1 MSIYKR
7 FEDDDIVEAN
17 ATVITTGIW
26 SGDTGSLAGDI
37 YTSSVQVGLSGEY
50 YYDMYQADPLLSSSV
65 AEVQFAVTYGHIEGG
80 GAPTLLNDDLATLS
94 TKVVYKQYKS
104 LLLDASDDTFTFLNH
119 NSEHIYVIN
128 FQRARLR
135 EKLDPGNWQ
144 LHLSGA
150 NGVFSFIDDSG
161 QTLGD
166 LAANSRAG
174 RVFNVVSGSLTGP
187 DGSTIAAISAS
198 GHEELGGQIGF
209 GLVYPDLG
217 IIILNPDAIA
227 PVVGFNP
234 FVGFDTGSHSSSI
247 QNFKYSGSY
256 VPFAPFT
263 GSLNVTS
270 GSVHQYNHEALVRS
284 MQLAMRS
291 GFDFQARSAETI
303 SSTHYF
309 VRLRNK
315 EFNYSNNPT
324 FYNPNNGSIILTD
337 FYQNPKVYVTS
348 IGMFND
354 QNELLAVAKLS
365 RPLEKSFDK
374 EALVRV
380 RLDF

>member
-1 MSIYKR
+1 MSIYKQ

-26 SGDTGSLAGDI
+26 TGDTGSLSGGI
-37 YTSSVQVGLSGEY
+37 FTSSVQVGRSGEY
-50 YYDMYQADPLLSSSV
+50 YYDCYQSNPLTSSSV
-65 AEVQFAVTYGHIEGG
+65 AEVQFAVTYGHVSGG
-80 GAPTLLNDDLATLS
+80 GAPTLLDNDLATLS
-94 TKVVYKQYKS
+94 TKAIYKQYKN
-104 LLLDASDDTFTFLNH
+104 LLLDTSDDLFTFLNH
-119 NSEHIYVIN
+119 NAQHIYVIN

-135 EKLDPGNWQ
+135 EKLDPGNWA
-144 LHLSGA
+144 LTLSGSR
-150 NGVFSFIDDSG
+150 GLYTFIDDSG

-166 LAANSRAG
+166 LAANSKAG

-187 DGSTIAAISAS
+187 SGSTIYSVSAS
-198 GHEELGGQIGF
+198 GHNILSGQVGY

-217 IIILNPDAIA
+217 LIILNPDAIC

-234 FVGFDTGSHSSSI
+234 YNDSTTSGSI
-247 QNFKYSGSY
+247 QNFKYSGSS

-263 GSLNVTS
+263 SSLNPLS
-270 GSVHQYNHEALVRS
+270 GSVHQYNHEALVRAI
-284 MQLAMRS
+284 QNAMA
-291 GFDFQARSAETI
+291 GGYDFQARSSETI
-303 SSTHYF
+303 ASTHYF

-324 FYNPNNGSIILTD
+324 FYNSSNGSIILTD
-337 FYQNPKVYVTS
+337 FYKDPKVYVTS
-348 IGMFND
+348 IGLYNA

-374 EALVRV
+374 EALIRV

>member
-1 MSIYKR
+1 MSVYKR

-26 SGDTGSLAGDI
+26 TGDTGSLSGDVF
-37 YTSSVQVGLSGEY
+37 TASFQFDLSGEY
-50 YYDMYQADPLLSSSV
+50 YYDLYQADPETSSSL
-65 AEVQFAVTYGHIEGG
+65 AEVQFAVAYGHINGG
-80 GAPTLLNDDLATLS
+80 GAPTLIDDDLATLS
-94 TKVVYKQYKS
+94 TKVIYSQYKS
-104 LLLDASDDTFTFLNH
+104 LLLDPADDTFTFLNY
-119 NSEHIYVIN
+119 NSEHVYVIN

-166 LAANSRAG
+166 FAANSRAG
-174 RVFNVVSGSLTGP
+174 RVFNVVSGSLVGLT
-187 DGSTIAAISAS
+187 GSTISAVSAS
-198 GHEELGGQIGF
+198 GHQELSGQIGF

-217 IIILNPDAIA
+217 IIVLNPDAIA

-234 FVGFDTGSHSSSI
+234 FVGVDTGSFSASI
-247 QNFKYSGSY
+247 EDFKYTGAY
-256 VPFAPFT
+256 VPFAAFT
-263 GSLNVTS
+263 GSLDPSTKR
-270 GSVHQYNHEALVRS
+270 HQYNHEALVRS
-284 MQLAMRS
+284 MQLAMRG

-337 FYQNPKVYVTS
+337 FYQNPTVFITE
-348 IGMFND
+348 IGMYND
-354 QNELLAVAKLS
+354 ANEMLAVAKMS
-365 RPLEKSFDK
+365 RPLAKSFDK
-374 EALVRV
+374 EALIRV